1 LFIAPIDE
9 GNIQEQQMSSTKI
22 GSHDNPNNRG
32 DNGRRVPH
40 QDISPPSSIYQQKRR
55 NQSQVQNNFNRST
68 ESNQPTPPAVSP
80 KPAPHRPDDI
90 HPRIHAP
97 PPPTSQPMSTNSQNS
112 DVRRAPAPP
121 PPKPAN
127 LQSTSVHSPPPP
139 KPAILQNPGI
149 RLPPPPLPKPTNLR
163 NPGVHSPL
171 PPPPPM
177 PANLQNPGVHSPPP
191 PPPPMPA
198 NLQNPSI
205 HSPPPPPP
213 PMPANLQNPGV
224 FTPPPP
230 SIFFPEEMTSE
241 LPTSSSDSQRDYL
254 LNDISN
260 FNKCVLKVRTPLIVR
275 LLSFSIL
282 KFISASIATTVRIQI
297 KL

>member
-177 PANLQNPGVHSPPP
+177 PANLQNPGV
-191 PPPPMPA
+191 
-198 NLQNPSI
+198 
-205 HSPPPPPP
+205 
-213 PMPANLQNPGV
+213 